1 MEKLVMNFPFDP
13 EVFRGRRV
21 LITGD
26 TGFKGSWLAL
36 WLDRMGAKVW
46 GFALPPEGERSH
58 FSMLGLAERITHRD
72 GDIRSRDDIKAAVDA
87 AEPEIVFHLA
97 AQSLVKRSYADPKL
111 TFDTNF
117 GGAVNLLDVLRDAP
131 SVAALVFITS
141 DKCYLNKEWDWGYR
155 ETDELGG
162 LDPYSAS
169 KAATE
174 LAFKAYAASY
184 LDANQKLGAAT
195 TRAGNVI
202 GGGDWAAD
210 RIVPDCIRA
219 LENNQPIRIR
229 MPHATRPWQYVLEP
243 LSGYLCLAARM
254 LEDPV
259 RYRGAWNFGPGEDAV
274 RTVHQLTQ
282 QLVADWGN
290 GEIIV
295 DQPKDLA
302 YEATL
307 LHLSIDKARNRLGW
321 APRWTV
327 DRSIRECALW
337 YSAVL
342 NGTDAY
348 AASTRQIDAYMSGE

>member
-1 MEKLVMNFPFDP
+1 MEELGMKLPFNPDA
-13 EVFRGRRV
+13 FRGRRV

-36 WLDRMGAKVW
+36 WMTKLGAEVW
-46 GFALPPEGERSH
+46 GFALPAEGDRPH
-58 FSMLGLAERITHRD
+58 YALLGLANRITHHD
-72 GDIRSRDDIKAAVDA
+72 GDIRNRDEVQAVVDA
-87 AEPEIVFHLA
+87 AKPEIVFHLA

-131 SVAALVFITS
+131 SVKALVFITS
-141 DKCYLNKEWDWGYR
+141 DKCYLNKEWEWGYR

-174 LAFKAYAASY
+174 LAFKAYAASF
-184 LDANQKLGAAT
+184 LDANDKLGAAT

-219 LENNQPIRIR
+219 LENNEPIRIR

-243 LSGYLCLAARM
+243 LSGYLCLASKL
-254 LEDPV
+254 LENPV
-259 RYRGAWNFGPGEDAV
+259 KYRGSWNFGPGEDAV

-282 QLVADWGN
+282 QLVSDWGS

-295 DQPKDLA
+295 DKLPNQA

-307 LHLSIDKARNRLGW
+307 LHLSIDKARMRLGW
-321 APRWTV
+321 SPRWTV
-327 DRSIRECALW
+327 DKAIRECAIW
-337 YSAVL
+337 YKSVL
-342 NGTDAY
+342 EGADAY
-348 AASTRQIDAYMSGE
+348 SVSSRQIDDYMSGE

>member
-1 MEKLVMNFPFDP
+1 MTLPFDAN
-13 EVFRGRRV
+13 VFRGRRI

-36 WLDRMGAKVW
+36 WLNRMGADVW
-46 GFALPPEGERSH
+46 GFALPPEGDHPHYSQ
-58 FSMLGLAERITHRD
+58 LGLADKITHRD
-72 GDIRSRDDIKAAVDA
+72 GDIRNRDDIAGVIRDCR
-87 AEPEIVFHLA
+87 PEIVFHLA

-117 GGAVNLLDVLRDAP
+117 GGGVNLLDVLRDTP
-131 SVAALVFITS
+131 SAKVLVFITS

-155 ETDELGG
+155 ESDELGG

-174 LAFKAYAASY
+174 LAFKAYAASF
-184 LDANQKLGAAT
+184 LNARPDLGAAT

-219 LENNQPIRIR
+219 LERHEAIRIR

-243 LSGYLCLAARM
+243 LSGYLCLAARL
-254 LEDPV
+254 LEDPIS
-259 RYRGAWNFGPGEDAV
+259 YRGAWNFGPGEDSV

-282 QLVADWGN
+282 QLVDHWGG
-290 GEIIV
+290 GEIVV
-295 DQPKDLA
+295 DTPPDQA

-321 APRWTV
+321 QPQWNV
-327 DRSIRECALW
+327 DRAIKECAVW
-337 YSAVL
+337 YRSVIDGA
-342 NGTDAY
+342 DA
-348 AASTRQIDAYMSGE
+348 ATASTGQIDAYMSGE

>member
-1 MEKLVMNFPFDP
+1 MTLPFDP
-13 EVFRGRRV
+13 GVFKGRRI

-36 WLDRMGAKVW
+36 WLDRMGAEVW
-46 GFALPPEGERSH
+46 GFALPPEGEHPH
-58 FSMLGLAERITHRD
+58 FTLLGLEDRIKHRD
-72 GDIRSRDDIKAAVDA
+72 GNILDIEQVKSIVD
-87 AEPEIVFHLA
+87 ESKPEIVFHLA

-111 TFDTNF
+111 TFDTNI
-117 GGAVNLLDVLRDAP
+117 GGGVNLLDTLRDAP
-131 SVAALVFITS
+131 SVKALVFITS

-169 KAATE
+169 KAAAE
-174 LAFKAYAASY
+174 IVFKAYAASF
-184 LDANQKLGAAT
+184 LDAKPDFGFAT

-219 LENNQPIRIR
+219 LAANEPIRIR
-229 MPHATRPWQYVLEP
+229 MPQATRPWQYVLEP
-243 LSGYLCLAARM
+243 LSGYLCLAAR
-254 LEDPV
+254 LLDDPV
-259 RYRGAWNFGPGEDAV
+259 RYRGAWNFGPGEDSV
-274 RTVHQLTQ
+274 RTVHELTKQL
-282 QLVADWGN
+282 AGYWGS

-295 DQPKDLA
+295 DTPPDQA

-321 APRWTV
+321 RPQWTV
-327 DRSIRECALW
+327 DRAVEECAIW
-337 YSAVL
+337 YKSVHE
-342 NGTDAY
+342 GTDAY
-348 AASTRQIDAYMSGE
+348 TASTRQLDAYMSGE

>member
-1 MEKLVMNFPFDP
+1 MNLPFDP
-13 EVFRGRRV
+13 EAFRGRRV

-36 WLDRMGAKVW
+36 WLTKLGAQVW
-46 GFALPPEGERSH
+46 GFAHPPEGESPH
-58 FSMLGLAERITHRD
+58 YTLLGLADRITHHD
-72 GDIRSRDDIKAAVDA
+72 GDIRNRDDVQKIVDA
-87 AEPEIVFHLA
+87 AKPEIVFHLA
-97 AQSLVKRSYADPKL
+97 AQSLVRKSYESPKL

-117 GGAVNLLDVLRDAP
+117 GGGVNLLDVLRDTP
-131 SVAALVFITS
+131 SVRALVFITS

-184 LDANQKLGAAT
+184 LDANEKLGAAT

-202 GGGDWAAD
+202 GGGDWAD
-210 RIVPDCIRA
+210 NRIVPDCIRA
-219 LENNQPIRIR
+219 LKDGQPIRIR

-243 LSGYLCLAARM
+243 LSGYLCLAAKL
-254 LEDPV
+254 LEDPI
-259 RYRGAWNFGPGEDAV
+259 RYRGAWNFGPGEDSV
-274 RTVHQLTQ
+274 RTVHQLTE
-282 QLVADWGN
+282 QLVADWGG
-290 GEIIV
+290 GEVIV
-295 DQPKDLA
+295 DQLPNQA

-321 APRWTV
+321 APRWSV
-327 DRSIRECALW
+327 DRAIRECAVW
-337 YSAVL
+337 YQSVL
-342 NGTDAY
+342 GGTDAY
-348 AASTRQIDAYMSGE
+348 TASSRQIDAYMSGE